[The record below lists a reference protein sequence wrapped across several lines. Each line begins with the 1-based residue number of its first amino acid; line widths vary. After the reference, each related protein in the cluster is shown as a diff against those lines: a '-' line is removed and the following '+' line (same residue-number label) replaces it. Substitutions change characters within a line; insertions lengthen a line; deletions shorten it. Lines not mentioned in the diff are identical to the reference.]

1 MYRLQ
6 EPRRTQGTP
15 KLWLVPVANKKLQE
29 FFYLDYLANIT
40 MITRR
45 KLTKLIAR
53 LVSAACFFALNIHA
67 QADNRLLHFKTSY
80 KSGTETVQSLTIKEM
95 HNSFV
100 EIERQ
105 LFDIQYKAHR
115 GYKGFDLREVLAF
128 AGFEPGA
135 TLMLVCED
143 GYKITLDTSV
153 LDDPDVQGMIA
164 TSDLA
169 PTESENWEL
178 YPHGRELVSFDPFY
192 VVWSKQSDSGPAPSQ
207 ETLSLLKKLPW
218 PYQFQEIRDLQ
229 ESDYIAAKPS
239 SDASTE
245 IHEGF
250 SQYMDN
256 CYKCHQVSGV
266 GGTLAPAL
274 DRAGSIAS
282 TLPLEP
288 LSKMIRNIK
297 DYYPLTKMPNY
308 TDTLTEKEALE
319 VAAYLKYVIGTH

>member
-1 MYRLQ
+1 MASPCGENKLG
-6 EPRRTQGTP
+6 EPR
-15 KLWLVPVANKKLQE
+15 
-29 FFYLDYLANIT
+29 YLDYPAKIT
-40 MITRR
+40 MISRQ
-45 KLTKLIAR
+45 KLTKLIAIF
-53 LVSAACFFALNIHA
+53 VSAVCFFILNNHAL
-67 QADNRLLHFKTSY
+67 ADNRLLHFKTSTNA
-80 KSGTETVQSLTIKEM
+80 GTETVQSLNLKEM
-95 HNSFV
+95 HNSFT

-115 GYKGFDLREVLAF
+115 RYKGFDLREVLAF

-153 LDDPDVQGMIA
+153 LDDSDLQGMIA

-169 PTESENWEL
+169 PTQSENWEL
-178 YPHGRELVSFDPFY
+178 YSHGRELVSFDPFY

-207 ETLSLLKKLPW
+207 ETLSVLKKLPW

-239 SDASTE
+239 SEASTE

-308 TDTLTEKEALE
+308 TNTLTEKEALE
-319 VAAYLKYVIGTH
+319 VAAYLKYAIGAN